1 MKTKERNQQAI
12 SFTEKQIILLQEEHD
27 IDDEMNEEE
36 TKELNDDPYFLLA
49 QRLAN
54 APQVKV
60 RDFFKIFV
68 DQWFYVLMYIRAV
81 VRFSNLGV
89 LMVID
94 CLFLFLSSFLKP
106 QIHSVLTHPWHP
118 LITNSFN

>member
-1 MKTKERNQQAI
+1 MTLSNIGKLIMKTKERNQQAI

-60 RDFFKIFV
+60 RVFFLNISGF
-68 DQWFYVLMYIRAV
+68 MY
-81 VRFSNLGV
+81 LCT
-89 LMVID
+89 LY
-94 CLFLFLSSFLKP
+94 LY
-106 QIHSVLTHPWHP
+106 
-118 LITNSFN
+118 

>member
-1 MKTKERNQQAI
+1 MKTKDPNQL
-12 SFTEKQIILLQEEHD
+12 FTEKQLILLQEEHD

-60 RDFFKIFV
+60 R
-68 DQWFYVLMYIRAV
+68 
-81 VRFSNLGV
+81 
-89 LMVID
+89 
-94 CLFLFLSSFLKP
+94 FLFQHLKLAKAPKVEVRASF
-106 QIHSVLTHPWHP
+106 
-118 LITNSFN
+118 

>member
-1 MKTKERNQQAI
+1 MELNQKAV
-12 SFTEKQIILLQEEHD
+12 SFTEKQLILLQEEHD

-60 RDFFKIFV
+60 R
-68 DQWFYVLMYIRAV
+68 A
-81 VRFSNLGV
+81 
-89 LMVID
+89 
-94 CLFLFLSSFLKP
+94 SF
-106 QIHSVLTHPWHP
+106 
-118 LITNSFN
+118 

>member
-1 MKTKERNQQAI
+1 MKTKELNQKAL
-12 SFTEKQIILLQEEHD
+12 SFTEKQLILLQEEHD

-60 RDFFKIFV
+60 R
-68 DQWFYVLMYIRAV
+68 
-81 VRFSNLGV
+81 
-89 LMVID
+89 
-94 CLFLFLSSFLKP
+94 SSFSKYLLNKYLKNP
-106 QIHSVLTHPWHP
+106 QVMSDVFTSLRTYLPCFMHEYTYLRVEYNI
-118 LITNSFN
+118 

>member
-1 MKTKERNQQAI
+1 MKTNELNQKAI
-12 SFTEKQIILLQEEHD
+12 SFTEKQLILLQEEHD

-60 RDFFKIFV
+60 RASFSKYLLKI
-68 DQWFYVLMYIRAV
+68 Q
-81 VRFSNLGV
+81 
-89 LMVID
+89 
-94 CLFLFLSSFLKP
+94 
-106 QIHSVLTHPWHP
+106 
-118 LITNSFN
+118 NSTGYE

>member
-1 MKTKERNQQAI
+1 MTYSNIGRLIMKTKELNYKAI
-12 SFTEKQIILLQEEHD
+12 SFTEKQLILLQEEHD

-60 RDFFKIFV
+60 RASFSKYLLKI
-68 DQWFYVLMYIRAV
+68 
-81 VRFSNLGV
+81 
-89 LMVID
+89 
-94 CLFLFLSSFLKP
+94 
-106 QIHSVLTHPWHP
+106 
-118 LITNSFN
+118 

>member
-1 MKTKERNQQAI
+1 MKTNELNQKAI
-12 SFTEKQIILLQEEHD
+12 SFTEKQLILLQEEHD

-60 RDFFKIFV
+60 R
-68 DQWFYVLMYIRAV
+68 A
-81 VRFSNLGV
+81 
-89 LMVID
+89 
-94 CLFLFLSSFLKP
+94 SF
-106 QIHSVLTHPWHP
+106 
-118 LITNSFN
+118 

>member
-1 MKTKERNQQAI
+1 MELNQKAI
-12 SFTEKQIILLQEEHD
+12 SFTEKQLILLQEEHD

-60 RDFFKIFV
+60 R
-68 DQWFYVLMYIRAV
+68 A
-81 VRFSNLGV
+81 
-89 LMVID
+89 
-94 CLFLFLSSFLKP
+94 SF
-106 QIHSVLTHPWHP
+106 
-118 LITNSFN
+118 

>member
-60 RDFFKIFV
+60 RVFFKIFV
-68 DQWFYVLMYIRAV
+68 DQWFYVLMYI
-81 VRFSNLGV
+81 V
-89 LMVID
+89 L
-94 CLFLFLSSFLKP
+94 
-106 QIHSVLTHPWHP
+106 H
-118 LITNSFN
+118 

>member
-1 MKTKERNQQAI
+1 MKTKELNQKAI
-12 SFTEKQIILLQEEHD
+12 SFTEKQLILLQEEHD

-60 RDFFKIFV
+60 RASFK
-68 DQWFYVLMYIRAV
+68 
-81 VRFSNLGV
+81 NL
-89 LMVID
+89 
-94 CLFLFLSSFLKP
+94 KNP
-106 QIHSVLTHPWHP
+106 QVMSDVFTSLHTYHASCMSTH
-118 LITNSFN
+118 I

>member
-60 RDFFKIFV
+60 RVFFKIFLKYLLISG
-68 DQWFYVLMYIRAV
+68 FMY
-81 VRFSNLGV
+81 LCT
-89 LMVID
+89 LY
-94 CLFLFLSSFLKP
+94 L
-106 QIHSVLTHPWHP
+106 H
-118 LITNSFN
+118 

>member
-1 MKTKERNQQAI
+1 MTLSNIGKLIMKTKERNQQAI

-60 RDFFKIFV
+60 RVFFFKY
-68 DQWFYVLMYIRAV
+68 QWFYVLMYI
-81 VRFSNLGV
+81 V
-89 LMVID
+89 LILNFEIPQVAYFYFFLMKKL
-94 CLFLFLSSFLKP
+94 LFFIASYHVTF
-106 QIHSVLTHPWHP
+106 QCGR
-118 LITNSFN
+118 

>member
-1 MKTKERNQQAI
+1 MTYSNIGRLIMKTKELNQKAI
-12 SFTEKQIILLQEEHD
+12 SFTEKQLILLQEEHD

-60 RDFFKIFV
+60 RASFSKYLLKI
-68 DQWFYVLMYIRAV
+68 
-81 VRFSNLGV
+81 
-89 LMVID
+89 
-94 CLFLFLSSFLKP
+94 
-106 QIHSVLTHPWHP
+106 
-118 LITNSFN
+118 

>member
-1 MKTKERNQQAI
+1 MKTKERNQPAI

-36 TKELNDDPYFLLA
+36 TKELTDDPYFLLA

-60 RDFFKIFV
+60 R
-68 DQWFYVLMYIRAV
+68 A
-81 VRFSNLGV
+81 
-89 LMVID
+89 
-94 CLFLFLSSFLKP
+94 SF
-106 QIHSVLTHPWHP
+106 
-118 LITNSFN
+118 

>member
-1 MKTKERNQQAI
+1 MKTKELNQKAL
-12 SFTEKQIILLQEEHD
+12 SFTEKQLILLQEEHD

-60 RDFFKIFV
+60 R
-68 DQWFYVLMYIRAV
+68 A
-81 VRFSNLGV
+81 
-89 LMVID
+89 
-94 CLFLFLSSFLKP
+94 SF
-106 QIHSVLTHPWHP
+106 
-118 LITNSFN
+118 

>member
-1 MKTKERNQQAI
+1 MTEHNIGKLIMKTKERNHQAI
-12 SFTEKQIILLQEEHD
+12 SFTEKQILLLQEEHD

-60 RDFFKIFV
+60 R
-68 DQWFYVLMYIRAV
+68 A
-81 VRFSNLGV
+81 
-89 LMVID
+89 
-94 CLFLFLSSFLKP
+94 SFLKYFLK
-106 QIHSVLTHPWHP
+106 IKKSHGL
-118 LITNSFN
+118 

>member
-60 RDFFKIFV
+60 RVFFLNIFKIFV
-68 DQWFYVLMYIRAV
+68 DQWFYVSTYVHCTYIE
-81 VRFSNLGV
+81 F
-89 LMVID
+89 
-94 CLFLFLSSFLKP
+94 
-106 QIHSVLTHPWHP
+106 
-118 LITNSFN
+118 

>member
-1 MKTKERNQQAI
+1 MKTNELNQKAI
-12 SFTEKQIILLQEEHD
+12 RFTEKQLILLQEEHD

-60 RDFFKIFV
+60 R
-68 DQWFYVLMYIRAV
+68 A
-81 VRFSNLGV
+81 
-89 LMVID
+89 
-94 CLFLFLSSFLKP
+94 SF
-106 QIHSVLTHPWHP
+106 
-118 LITNSFN
+118 

>member
-12 SFTEKQIILLQEEHD
+12 SFTAKQIILLQEEHD

-60 RDFFKIFV
+60 RAS
-68 DQWFYVLMYIRAV
+68 L
-81 VRFSNLGV
+81 
-89 LMVID
+89 
-94 CLFLFLSSFLKP
+94 
-106 QIHSVLTHPWHP
+106 
-118 LITNSFN
+118 